1 MIAKCVTVPAVVA
14 AAVVIAAEF
23 ALTDGSASVAG
34 AQFVAPTAVRV
45 SEGAATTPLRRTVHR
60 VHDVVTRPRHRE
72 PQVQGGLGLRVRCTC
87 RLRVLP

>member
-45 SEGAATTPLRRTVHR
+45 SEGLPPPHS
-60 VHDVVTRPRHRE
+60 DVPFTE
-72 PQVQGGLGLRVRCTC
+72 YMT
-87 RLRVLP
+87 